1 MGECAYY
8 LKAEFQ
14 SKARAEEV
22 SKELNQFF
30 LEAKYA
36 YDFWQKGREGTTG
49 HLTVKDNDLLAEA
62 GEGETGN
69 PITVYIYEYG
79 YFVLVPEKDAGL
91 NQHAETYGYS
101 KAFTKIMDRAR
112 ELKCK
117 YIQYDGIGIEYEDLE
132 IFDW

>member
-1 MGECAYY
+1 MKKKNVDEQATYN
-8 LKAEFQ
+8 L
-14 SKARAEEV
+14 SKGPQLFTSLNV
-22 SKELNQFF
+22 S
-30 LEAKYA
+30 
-36 YDFWQKGREGTTG
+36 TG
-49 HLTVKDNDLLAEA
+49 HLTGKDNELLTEA

-69 PITVYIYEYG
+69 PITAYIYEYG